1 MDKKI
6 LLEIIRKQV
15 KPATGCTEPVA
26 IALAC
31 SRAAKELPDKP
42 DQVHVQISKAFF
54 KNASAVGIPNTGEKG
69 ILIAAAL
76 GTIVDEPKDQLR
88 LLEDVSPRQLAIAKD
103 MVSQKRVRA
112 EFIEIDQ
119 SVYVKA
125 TVKTGK
131 DTAVAVIANGH
142 TNMILLEVNGKKVF
156 ESATD
161 DVKDNKCGNIPK
173 IGLTDILDAVDN
185 MELDEISFLRDGI
198 EMNMKM
204 AEYGL
209 NNKVGLGIGSGMWSL
224 MNKGMICND
233 IINRIKMMVAAA
245 SDSRMGGVNMPVMT
259 SCGSGNQGITAIL
272 PIALVADQHKKSEIE
287 LMRAIALSHL
297 INVFVKQFMGKLSP
311 ICGCSVSAGLGATA
325 GITWLLGGTREQIEG
340 AMKSL
345 IASLTGTLCDGAK
358 ESCSFKLETAAGE
371 AAVYAFLALEDVY
384 IKDEQGVV
392 ENSLENSIKNM
403 QLVSEYGMQNA
414 DDAILKIITN
424 RM

>member
-1 MDKKI
+1 MDKKL

-103 MVSQKRVRA
+103 MVSQKRVKA

-173 IGLTDILDAVDN
+173 IGLTDILDAV
-185 MELDEISFLRDGI
+185 
-198 EMNMKM
+198 
-204 AEYGL
+204 
-209 NNKVGLGIGSGMWSL
+209 
-224 MNKGMICND
+224 
-233 IINRIKMMVAAA
+233 
-245 SDSRMGGVNMPVMT
+245 
-259 SCGSGNQGITAIL
+259 
-272 PIALVADQHKKSEIE
+272 
-287 LMRAIALSHL
+287 
-297 INVFVKQFMGKLSP
+297 
-311 ICGCSVSAGLGATA
+311 
-325 GITWLLGGTREQIEG
+325 
-340 AMKSL
+340 
-345 IASLTGTLCDGAK
+345 
-358 ESCSFKLETAAGE
+358 
-371 AAVYAFLALEDVY
+371 
-384 IKDEQGVV
+384 
-392 ENSLENSIKNM
+392 
-403 QLVSEYGMQNA
+403 
-414 DDAILKIITN
+414 
-424 RM
+424 